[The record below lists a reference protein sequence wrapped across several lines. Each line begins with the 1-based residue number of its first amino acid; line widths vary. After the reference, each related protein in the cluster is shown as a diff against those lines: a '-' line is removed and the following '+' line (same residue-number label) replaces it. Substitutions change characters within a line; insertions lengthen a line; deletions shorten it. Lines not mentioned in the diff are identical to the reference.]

1 MDSTL
6 ITQPRPAARRRPL
19 AAAIAAT
26 LLITGGLMAG
36 CDNDGPA
43 TANKTPLGQHAD
55 SAGMFDVTVDG
66 GEVIARINGSPLYRE
81 NLEVVKE
88 NLGASVPESRLVS
101 RMVELRLLAD
111 QARKDGIAD
120 DTATQARIQNA
131 IDNQLANAYLTQY
144 LANLEIDESELQKAY
159 EKMIQDMGGEQQHR
173 AAHILVDD
181 EETARELLDK
191 LGNGADFAALAR
203 EYSTDTGS
211 GENGG
216 DLGWFSLDQMVEPF
230 ANAVAELEPGE
241 LTQNPVKSQFGW
253 HIIKLEGVRE
263 SPPPTF
269 EQLRPQLE
277 ENLRREA
284 INREIEELRA
294 SANVEILTDEVRS
307 MVDRDASAEG
317 EEPTPP
323 ADARGQAGS
332 TEDSSPQEAAAESPD
347 DQPAEGGR
355 DDLGGLPAEPL
366 KAMP

>member
-1 MDSTL
+1 
-6 ITQPRPAARRRPL
+6 
-19 AAAIAAT
+19 
-26 LLITGGLMAG
+26 MAG

-253 HIIKLEGVRE
+253 HIIKVEDVRTRKV
-263 SPPPTF
+263 PPFEKVKTQMEREVW
-269 EQLRPQLE
+269 EQLGKDF
-277 ENLRREA
+277 LRQYREQTT
-284 INREIEELRA
+284 
-294 SANVEILTDEVRS
+294 VERFSYDGKNKL
-307 MVDRDASAEG
+307 
-317 EEPTPP
+317 PP
-323 ADARGQAGS
+323 
-332 TEDSSPQEAAAESPD
+332 
-347 DQPAEGGR
+347 
-355 DDLGGLPAEPL
+355 LPKGKAEP
-366 KAMP
+366 KQQ